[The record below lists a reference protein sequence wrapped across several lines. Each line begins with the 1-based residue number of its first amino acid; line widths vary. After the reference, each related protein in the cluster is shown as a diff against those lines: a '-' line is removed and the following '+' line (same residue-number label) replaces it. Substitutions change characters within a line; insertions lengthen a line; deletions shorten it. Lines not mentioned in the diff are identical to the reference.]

1 MCPTY
6 IAYIEYK
13 GRLSPCSVA
22 RTTISLDPETR
33 DRLKSLGRKG
43 ESYDDLVNRLI
54 DNYLG
59 IQGRGDRS
67 GDEDVDFEQVR

>member
-1 MCPTY
+1 M
-6 IAYIEYK
+6 
-13 GRLSPCSVA
+13 G

-54 DNYLG
+54 DHYLG
-59 IQGRGDRS
+59 LRDRERAP
-67 GDEDVDFEQVR
+67 GDEVDFEQV

>member
-1 MCPTY
+1 M
-6 IAYIEYK
+6 
-13 GRLSPCSVA
+13 G

-54 DNYLG
+54 DHFLG
-59 IQGRGDRS
+59 IRERERTPGD
-67 GDEDVDFEQVR
+67 DVDFEQVR